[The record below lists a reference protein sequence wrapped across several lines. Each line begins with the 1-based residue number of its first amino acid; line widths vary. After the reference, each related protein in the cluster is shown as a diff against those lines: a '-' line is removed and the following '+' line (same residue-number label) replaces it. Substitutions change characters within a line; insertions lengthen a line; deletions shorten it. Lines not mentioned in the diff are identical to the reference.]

1 MNDRSKDRKILLGIL
16 GKPFGLKGF
25 TFLKYYGSQPEN
37 IKNFHELFLSDD
49 ISMQIEEIIKHKGK
63 LAVKFKEINDRNK
76 ADELKNREIYVFENQ
91 MPGLEEG
98 DYYWYQLEGLTVKNE
113 QGFNLGKIE
122 RLMETGA
129 NDVMVIVPT
138 QESIDKLNRL
148 IPYTTQ
154 VIQEID
160 LLGKKILVDWS
171 EEY

>member
-1 MNDRSKDRKILLGIL
+1 
-16 GKPFGLKGF
+16 
-25 TFLKYYGSQPEN
+25 
-37 IKNFHELFLSDD
+37 
-49 ISMQIEEIIKHKGK
+49 
-63 LAVKFKEINDRNK
+63 
-76 ADELKNREIYVFENQ
+76 
-91 MPGLEEG
+91 
-98 DYYWYQLEGLTVKNE
+98 LTVKNE

>member
-1 MNDRSKDRKILLGIL
+1 
-16 GKPFGLKGF
+16 
-25 TFLKYYGSQPEN
+25 
-37 IKNFHELFLSDD
+37 
-49 ISMQIEEIIKHKGK
+49 
-63 LAVKFKEINDRNK
+63 
-76 ADELKNREIYVFENQ
+76 